1 MNIEDFKRGLQ
12 DAEPASFSPIG
23 DTVKD
28 SIEQSDSCK
37 PANNSTSTDC
47 EVPEFEFLSAE
58 GEGSEQLGHLKD
70 MLAKSENQLI
80 QCTGKFC
87 CKMTS

>member
-12 DAEPASFSPIG
+12 EAEPASFSPIG

-28 SIEQSDSCK
+28 SIERSDSCT
-37 PANNSTSTDC
+37 PSNNSVSDC

-70 MLAKSENQLI
+70 MLAISENQLI
-80 QCTGKFC
+80 QCTG
-87 CKMTS
+87 

>member
-1 MNIEDFKRGLQ
+1 MNIEDLKRGLQ
-12 DAEPASFSPIG
+12 EAEPASFSPIG

-28 SIEQSDSCK
+28 SIERSDSCQ
-37 PANNSTSTDC
+37 PVNNQSTC

-58 GEGSEQLGHLKD
+58 GEGSEQLGYLKD
-70 MLAKSENQLI
+70 MLAQSENQLI